1 MATIESLVSELND
14 LCKQYVSQK
23 DDFQDIDKLQEV
35 FNAIKTLGY
44 NIVTSHS
51 EDVLPEFELL
61 SAEGKQDYE
70 KMMIIRNRKMAAI
83 HNQEYERAADLR
95 DIERKL
101 DRKIKFD
108 FWIDH
113 KPLNVILTGKISELV
128 VFDDPNSLL
137 ITLLK

>member
-1 MATIESLVSELND
+1 MATIESLVSELNG

-51 EDVLPEFELL
+51 GDVLPDFELL
-61 SAEGKQDYE
+61 SEEGKQDYE
-70 KMMIIRNRKMAAI
+70 KMITIRSRKMAAI